1 MENKYSKINRRKKD
15 KLTNLTDKLTT
26 LTDKCTNT
34 TDKCTNTTDKCTP
47 KDKYTVTTDVSNI
60 LKAIN

>member
-15 KLTNLTDKLTT
+15 KLTT
-26 LTDKCTNT
+26 LTDKCTT
-34 TDKCTNTTDKCTP
+34 LTDKCTNTTDKCTP